1 MSSRSDRKLTIIGF
15 DNLQC
20 GGNFSRRRRGK
31 DTGWS
36 ERALL
41 SGEEF
46 EGVGW
51 RERAEVD
58 EGSEGGF

>member
-1 MSSRSDRKLTIIGF
+1 MSSRSNCKLTIIGF
-15 DNLQC
+15 DNLQSS
-20 GGNFSRRRRGK
+20 GNFLWYKRGK

-36 ERALL
+36 KRALL

-51 RERAEVD
+51 WEGAEVD
-58 EGSEGGF
+58 EGSEGSF